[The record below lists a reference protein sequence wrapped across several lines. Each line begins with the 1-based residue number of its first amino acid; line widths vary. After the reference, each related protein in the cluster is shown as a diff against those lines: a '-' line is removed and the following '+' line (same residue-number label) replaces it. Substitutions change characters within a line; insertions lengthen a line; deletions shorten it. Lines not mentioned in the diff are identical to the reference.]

1 MTLEE
6 AMVILAEL
14 REAYITASTHR
25 FPLVFNQEYCDRV
38 INKRVQAIDT
48 VLDYLQKED

>member
-25 FPLVFNQEYCDRV
+25 FPLAFNQDYCDGV

-48 VLDYLQKED
+48 VFDYLKKEN

>member
-25 FPLVFNQEYCDRV
+25 FPLAFNQDYCDGV

-48 VLDYLQKED
+48 VLDYLQKEN

>member
-6 AMVILAEL
+6 ALAILTEL
-14 REAYITASTHR
+14 REAYIAASIHR
-25 FPLVFNQEYCDRV
+25 FPLAFNQEYCDRV

-48 VLDYLQKED
+48 VLDYLQKEN